1 MAGSTKRVLRA
12 GHARQAVQSGIPRQ
26 TYQGIKPIRNRATQ
40 LIELCGFLVIGR
52 SRFTLACMSRAWKF
66 HNPEGLYF
74 ITFATVGW
82 IDVFTRPAYKEI
94 VTDSL
99 SYCIKEKGLELF
111 AWVLMSN
118 HVHLVARAKEGQLL
132 QDIVRDL
139 KKFTSRKL
147 LKAIEENDQESRK
160 EWMLAIFKK
169 AGSYNSNNT
178 NYQLWRQDNKPIE
191 LQTGVA
197 MQKAVDYIHANPV
210 KEGIVSSPEHYQYS
224 SAHASH
230 ALQKQ
235 MCSV

>member
-1 MAGSTKRVLRA
+1 
-12 GHARQAVQSGIPRQ
+12 
-26 TYQGIKPIRNRATQ
+26 
-40 LIELCGFLVIGR
+40 
-52 SRFTLACMSRAWKF
+52 MSRAWKF
-66 HNPEGLYF
+66 HNPDGVYF

-94 VTDSL
+94 ITDSL

-118 HVHLVARAKEGQLL
+118 HVHIVARAKEGHLL

-169 AGSYNSNNT
+169 AGSYNSNNSH
-178 NYQLWRQDNKPIE
+178 YQFWRQDNKPIE
-191 LQTGVA
+191 LQTGEA
-197 MQKAVDYIHANPV
+197 MGKAVDYIHANPV
-210 KEGIVSSPEHYQYS
+210 KEGIVSQAEHYQYS
-224 SAHASH
+224 SAHRSH
-230 ALQKQ
+230 ILEKL
-235 MCSV
+235 MSSV